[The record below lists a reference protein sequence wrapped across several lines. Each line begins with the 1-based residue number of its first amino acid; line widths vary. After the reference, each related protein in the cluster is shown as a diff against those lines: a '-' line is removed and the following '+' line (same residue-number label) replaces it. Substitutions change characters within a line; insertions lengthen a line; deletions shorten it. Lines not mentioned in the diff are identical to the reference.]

1 MENKP
6 INRQSISTEA
16 DVDRLIT
23 LYKKACTENTQL
35 KKQLAAVLQKHSQ
48 LTDKIE
54 TAAYRLEKLLS
65 DLPIDKKQD

>member
-35 KKQLAAVLQKHSQ
+35 KKQLAVYCNEYMFEL
-48 LTDKIE
+48 
-54 TAAYRLEKLLS
+54 
-65 DLPIDKKQD
+65 